1 MRRNVLCQSSARFIV
16 SLGSLVLL
24 AGVLLSGCANVGK
37 DFAAV
42 RVGEI
47 EIGKTTRED
56 IRQKFG
62 PPWRVGSEDGKQTWS
77 YGRYQYRLFGE
88 NDSQDLV
95 IRYNKDGTVA
105 SYTFN
110 TTRHQ
115 E

>member
-1 MRRNVLCQSSARFIV
+1 MSGVVFRW
-16 SLGSLVLL
+16 SLAAL
-24 AGVLLSGCANVGK
+24 AVAALLSGCANVGRE
-37 DFAAV
+37 FAAG

-47 EIGKTTRED
+47 EIGKTTREEV
-56 IRQKFG
+56 RQLFG
-62 PPWRVGSEDGKQTWS
+62 APWRVGSEDGRQTWS
-77 YGRYQYRLFGE
+77 YGRYQYRLIGE

-95 IRYNKDGTVA
+95 IRFNKDGTVG